1 MMKKLFTL
9 LTFVMMTNTLL
20 LGQVTDGYI
29 HFDVMFDDDG
39 LSDQEKAM
47 LPTEAEMWFSGE
59 QMLMRMPSAMGMETK
74 VLTKGDEMYIL
85 MDVFGNKM
93 AVKSGREE
101 MKKSAK
107 NEKSY
112 KVKTVTG
119 ETKSIA
125 GYECVKAIMT
135 ASDGEEMVIWFS
147 KQLKVKNDWYYN
159 MEGIDGFP
167 LEFSTSSNGMKIK
180 MIAKEVK
187 TSKPDQQLF
196 VVPSDFKVMTQAEM
210 QKMFGGMK

>member
-1 MMKKLFTL
+1 MKRIITL
-9 LTFVMMTNTLL
+9 LLLIVMSNTLM

-29 HFDVMFDDDG
+29 HFEVKFEDDG

-74 VLTKGDEMYIL
+74 VLTRGDEMYIL

-93 AVKSGREE
+93 AIKSGKEE
-101 MKKSAK
+101 MKKSARK
-107 NEKSY
+107 EKSF

-119 ETKSIA
+119 ETKTIA
-125 GYECVKAIMT
+125 GYECLKAIMT
-135 ASDGEEMVIWFS
+135 AEDGEEMVVWFS
-147 KQLKVKNDWYYN
+147 KSLKVKSDWYYN

-167 LEFSTSSNGMKIK
+167 LEFSTSSNGMKFK
-180 MIAKEVK
+180 MIATEVK
-187 TSKPDQQLF
+187 TNKPDQQLF
-196 VVPSDFKVMTQAEM
+196 VLPSDFKVMTQAEM